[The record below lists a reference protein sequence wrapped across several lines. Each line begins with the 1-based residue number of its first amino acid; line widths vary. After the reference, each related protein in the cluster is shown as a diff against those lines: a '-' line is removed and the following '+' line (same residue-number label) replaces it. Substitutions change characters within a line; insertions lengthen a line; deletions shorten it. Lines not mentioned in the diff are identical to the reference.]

1 MKSKV
6 ILCNLSKK
14 KIYSLFFYLLLSIT
28 FFPPQSIFVL
38 LVCRLLLYRCLRFCF
53 CLQVYERWCR
63 LFAWMRLYVYDFLN
77 YNCIVSRLPRKM
89 SVKST
94 HSMDGYINIKEK
106 SAIQLN
112 NWGNK
117 YTISTEKNKMKKSN
131 NKNSL

>member
-1 MKSKV
+1 
-6 ILCNLSKK
+6 
-14 KIYSLFFYLLLSIT
+14 
-28 FFPPQSIFVL
+28 
-38 LVCRLLLYRCLRFCF
+38 
-53 CLQVYERWCR
+53 
-63 LFAWMRLYVYDFLN
+63 
-77 YNCIVSRLPRKM
+77 M

-117 YTISTEKNKMKKSN
+117 YTISTEKNKMKKSK